1 MVMVAFTGVAHA
13 SSPTDPPK
21 PYSLPIVYGF
31 HANPAIATVGHQV
44 TFFANVTGG
53 VVTGSSTANASNLLS
68 DLTRSGYHIL
78 WFFGGGNATADAD
91 LLERTADVPANAS
104 CNNPCNGALTPIEEN
119 WTYQSPGSYNVS
131 ITVYDSDFNFT
142 IATTTVE
149 VSYSGFSVQILNPC
163 HSASQWPGQ
172 VCSQQGVNPILINS
186 PQEFNAQI
194 SGTTDAVQ
202 YLWDFGD
209 GNTSSAQ
216 FARHG
221 YARNGTYMVSV
232 TATDSVTG
240 EVARAFLNLS
250 VKLLPVLVPCRAWPA
265 YGTVGVPINFT
276 FPAGD
281 DPNPDDYQNL
291 SVTWSFGDGT
301 TGTGL
306 NTTHIYTQ
314 SGSYNPVVSAVS
326 DRNVLPPL
334 IHPLCSLNVGITI
347 NGTLSAISGM
357 GDTLPVGQV
366 ATFDAANYTNAP
378 AGSALL
384 KYSWTATTGS
394 SYGRIGRASS
404 FSVRNESVG
413 LTVND
418 PYASSNLQTT
428 TYANFTDVK
437 PTVGVDSIY
446 TQASITV
453 TIGNT
458 YAAEN
463 VTIVLMKNG
472 ANVSWYNLWWYDG
485 SVTFYPIDFQMADQ
499 WTLMERYTPYSGD
512 PSGSSSVTT
521 EFDWTTDTTA
531 INAVYHTHTF
541 YNSDPLSENVDN
553 ITVNHEALGQW
564 AFLTENL
571 FSPAQTNFTET
582 DDFGFGTPQSFT
594 DPAPAVPEPTLDS
607 YPWEVDWPAGANY
620 TFNIT
625 ACDDW
630 GMCNSFAI
638 SVYDYY
644 NFTVSDIAP
653 QISAPTQVPATE
665 SVPGMVNTF
674 VDNVTS
680 NVPENASSVVW
691 QFGDGASQGYD
702 NVGNRSTVTHVYRY
716 GSRYAVIV
724 YAASQLPIPDIVCR
738 PSCYHQAPVSAN
750 WSWFTVNA
758 TIPEPSFTLS
768 DSNPVVDQAV
778 TFDGALSREN
788 GQDGFSDLAFSWDF
802 GDGSITQGLG
812 EAGAIES
819 HAYTSAGTYAVTLT
833 VQDPEGISNS
843 TSETITVSSTAP
855 SFSFPGRTMTV
866 DSYTVFTPPLSYL
879 TTSPLVRATW
889 DWGDGTLPTAGSSPG
904 HTYLLPGNYTATLNL
919 SGGPFGM
926 GLSKSGTITV
936 QDEPLTVVLPY
947 GDYVAYGENHTE
959 SFGATVLGSYAD
971 YFWSNYTKTDPSLG
985 PFNYSWNWGDGT
997 NDTNV
1002 SHTGYADAESHEYL
1016 GTSIYGMR
1024 VTATS
1029 PFPAEFASTGT
1040 GYASVT
1046 NVPDSDSDGLPDAYE
1061 TAITHTNPYWPDSAA
1076 KSSSYNGT
1084 GLTDYVGPYLSSIG
1098 NLTADPD
1105 SDGLTTLQEILGSVT
1120 GFPSN
1125 PLDPNTAGDGIPDGS
1140 HFFSQTFR
1148 NDNVSSFTTGNAP
1161 VFTNIS
1167 DVWYAGPAKSF
1178 HSASILVQ
1186 VNTSVNLSLVSVYLY
1201 GPSVN
1206 NQQGY
1211 VDLTPGGMSSGAE
1224 TFTLVNS
1231 TPTGGEV
1238 DHYSGI
1244 GVSNF
1249 QQKGTWKVAVDAQG
1263 NSGQIVE
1270 ANIALSYYTNP
1281 SRADPTHSGLLQGH
1295 GITVPIVNCTEPSNV
1310 TYPVYNPTTWKI
1322 TRQPYFPYTEEYY
1335 KLSIVQGVPFV
1346 LGTNQSVYQNNS
1358 AAYNAS
1364 TNCSSWGVSTSV
1376 LGKTAS
1382 YLGDADFGISPWV
1395 QDVTGDTQPNG
1406 LPLTN
1411 GMKALGA
1418 AVYDQTADHYL
1429 DYKNDPMGTTWSQ
1442 DAGYLK
1448 LPDTLTYPGPLN
1460 PSVASTQ
1467 FDGASDGYTMAQ
1479 TGATLAPL
1487 ALAVTITSATDTNCY
1502 GSNPIDQ
1509 VSVTVNNAQGG
1520 SPTVFS
1526 QGEYTSASSNSPSCP
1541 YYNNDF
1547 NFNDQYTLPL
1557 NNSQSEFNLT
1567 LVLWHNFDVYGDN
1580 KASWSF
1586 TDQPM
1591 TVGFSNNTGSN
1602 PTCNGGCNGV
1612 QVSWQVEHQPRAPT
1626 VLVANQGETTLL
1638 PGYGLHYAGEQQFYA
1653 FYIDVTGSSS
1663 GSKDPFQTDPTNPN
1677 GVLNV
1682 VLLSRATYLETN
1694 LSTNLSTNNL
1704 TAHVPAL
1711 ASCLGSS
1718 DVTARNPGGSQ
1729 MGLAGTFSGSM
1740 NDSCANLLL
1749 QNLMPR
1755 NSTGNVTGTYYA
1767 LNSTQVQLLGFL
1779 ADTSQVVPFLAVAGY
1794 DSPMGGPPQAFS
1806 VLGAVF
1812 GTIGVGGAF
1821 LVTIGTYFHVPALV
1835 ALGDFLENLPAEL
1848 AAVGQ
1853 VVLGVLS
1860 VVYQVVSAVVQAAI
1874 NVLNFL
1880 LQLIEAGLQAAFN
1893 LVIQGYSAVLQS
1905 LSAPFVIP
1913 LLSILAGM
1921 TWNGTAVLSTS
1932 EYSGVLKQ
1940 EGLNPTGSQQT
1951 PESPAQADSD
1961 FSTDFTVLTA
1971 TIVGLEIGWGL
1982 FNYIMQAMSA
1992 GTEKLAKASLTTL
2005 FKQAVIKSVP
2015 RAIET
2020 GVGFGVAIGASAV
2033 ANDLSDGTER
2043 SVLKLAGLSAGEI
2056 VVAIQLYDDMK
2067 DLQISKSFK
2076 GIVAK
2081 QQLGILISLPF
2092 GIFSDIMALLANGV
2106 VAYSQS
2112 SGDTHLHTAAFIF
2125 SLMAIVLGAAG
2136 TYFTL
2141 SIAWKVVEQVMN
2153 IDPMGTI
2160 LGLGLNLF
2168 GFVYATYTALNNP
2181 A

>member
-1 MVMVAFTGVAHA
+1 MMMEAFAGVAHA
-13 SSPTDPPK
+13 SSPPGPLK
-21 PYSLPIVYGF
+21 PYSLPIVEGF
-31 HANPAIATVGHQV
+31 HADPAYATVNHPV

-78 WFFGGGNATADAD
+78 WFFGGSNATTDAD
-91 LLERTADVPANAS
+91 LLERTVNVPANAS
-104 CNNPCNGALTPIEEN
+104 CNDPCNGALTPIEEN
-119 WTYQSPGSYNVS
+119 WTYQVPGSYNVS

-142 IATTTVE
+142 IATTTVV
-149 VSYSGFSVQILNPC
+149 VSYTGFSVQILNPC

-172 VCSQQGVNPILINS
+172 VCSQQGVNPILINT
-186 PQEFNAQI
+186 PQEFNAQT

-221 YARNGTYMVSV
+221 YARNGTYLVSV

-240 EVARAFLNLS
+240 EVSRSFLNLS
-250 VKLLPVLVPCRAWPA
+250 VKLLPVLVPCQAWSA
-265 YGTVGVPINFT
+265 YGTAGAPVNFT

-281 DPNPDDYQNL
+281 DPNPGDYQNL
-291 SVTWSFGDGT
+291 SVAWGFGDGT
-301 TGTGL
+301 SGNGL
-306 NTTHIYTQ
+306 NTTHIYTR
-314 SGSYNPVVSAVS
+314 SGYYTPIVAAVS
-326 DRNVLPPL
+326 DQNVLPPL
-334 IHPLCSLNVGITI
+334 IHPLCSLNTGITI
-347 NGTLSAISGM
+347 NGTLSVIAGK
-357 GDTLPVGQV
+357 GDTLSVGQV
-366 ATFDAANYTNAP
+366 ATFNAANYTNAP

-384 KYSWTATTGS
+384 NYSWTAATGS
-394 SYGRIGRASS
+394 SYGRVGRTAS
-404 FSVRNESVG
+404 FSVRNETVG
-413 LTVND
+413 LAVND

-428 TYANFTDVK
+428 TYANFTDVR
-437 PTVGVDSIY
+437 PTVGVDSLY

-458 YAAEN
+458 YATEN
-463 VTIVLMKNG
+463 VTIVLLENG
-472 ANVSWYNLWWYDG
+472 RNVSWYNLWWYDG

-531 INAVYHTHTF
+531 INAIYHTHTF
-541 YNSDPLSENVDN
+541 YNSNPPSDDIDN
-553 ITVNHEALGQW
+553 ITINHEAVGQW

-582 DDFGFGTPQSFT
+582 DNFGFGTPQSFT
-594 DPAPAVPEPTLDS
+594 DPAPTVPEPTLES
-607 YPWEVDWPAGANY
+607 YPWQVDWPAGGNY

-638 SVYDYY
+638 SVYDFS
-644 NFTVSDIAP
+644 NFSVSDIAP
-653 QISAPTQVPATE
+653 QVSAPTQVPVTE
-665 SVPGMVNTF
+665 SVPGMFNTF
-674 VDNVTS
+674 VANVTS
-680 NVPENASSVVW
+680 HVPENTSSVVW
-691 QFGDGASQGYD
+691 QFGDGTSEGYG
-702 NVGNRSTVTHVYRY
+702 NVGNQSTVTHVYRY

-724 YAASQLPIPDIVCR
+724 YAASQLPIPDIVCH

-758 TIPEPSFTLS
+758 TVPEPSFTPS

-778 TFDGALSREN
+778 TFNGALSREN
-788 GQDGFSDLAFSWDF
+788 GQDGPSDLAFSWDF
-802 GDGSITQGLG
+802 GDGSIAQGLG
-812 EAGAIES
+812 SAGTVVS
-819 HAYTSAGTYAVTLT
+819 HAYASAGTYTVTLT
-833 VQDPEGISNS
+833 VQDPEGVSNS
-843 TSETITVSSTAP
+843 TSETVTVGSSAP
-855 SFSFPGRTMTV
+855 PFSFPGRTMTV
-866 DSYTVFTPPLSYL
+866 DSYTVFAPPLSHL
-879 TTSPLVRATW
+879 TASPLVRATW
-889 DWGDGTLPTAGSSPG
+889 DWGDGTLPTAGFSPG

-919 SGGPFGM
+919 SGGPFGT
-926 GLSKSGTITV
+926 GVSKSGTITV
-936 QDEPLTVVLPY
+936 QDDPLTVVLPY

-971 YFWSNYTKTDPSLG
+971 YFWSNYTKIDPSIG
-985 PFNYSWNWGDGT
+985 NFSYTWQWGDGT
-997 NDTNV
+997 NDTNA
-1002 SHTGYADAESHEYL
+1002 SHTGFTDAETHEYR
-1016 GTSIYGMR
+1016 GTSIYGIR

-1029 PFPAEFASTGT
+1029 PFPAPFSSAGT
-1040 GYASVT
+1040 GYTSVT

-1061 TAITHTNPYWPDSAA
+1061 TAITHTNPYWPDTAA

-1084 GLTDYVGPYLSSIG
+1084 GLTDYVGPYLSTIG
-1098 NLTADPD
+1098 NATADSD
-1105 SDGLTTLQEILGSVT
+1105 SDGLTNLQEILGSVT

-1125 PLDPNTAGDGIPDGS
+1125 PLDPNTAGDGILDGS

-1148 NDNVSSFTTGNAP
+1148 NDNVSRVTLSGQTP
-1161 VFTNIS
+1161 IYTNIS
-1167 DVWYAGPAKSF
+1167 NVWYAGPAKSF
-1178 HSASILVQ
+1178 HSASLLVQ
-1186 VNTSVNLSLVSVYLY
+1186 VNSSDPLSDLGVFLY
-1201 GPSVN
+1201 GPSVGGSN
-1206 NQQGY
+1206 PCGC
-1211 VDLTPGGMSSGAE
+1211 VALTPTGMNGSGAM
-1224 TFTLVNS
+1224 TFDLVDS

-1238 DHYSGI
+1238 DHYPGQI
-1244 GVSNF
+1244 GLSDF
-1249 QQKGTWKVAVDAQG
+1249 QEEGTWRVAVSDSNPQG
-1263 NSGQIVE
+1263 SGEIVE

-1295 GITVPIVNCTEPSNV
+1295 DITVPVVNCSEPSNV
-1310 TYPVYNPTTWKI
+1310 TYPVYNPATWKI
-1322 TRQPYFPYTEEYY
+1322 TQQSYFPYTEQYY

-1346 LGTNQSVYQNNS
+1346 VGNNQSIYQNNS
-1358 AAYNAS
+1358 AAYNSS
-1364 TNCSSWGVSTSV
+1364 TNCSSFGVSTAV

-1395 QDVTGDTQPNG
+1395 QDATGDTQPNG

-1429 DYKNDPMGTTWSQ
+1429 DYKNDPIGTTWSL
-1442 DAGYLK
+1442 DTGYLK
-1448 LPDTLTYPGPLN
+1448 LPDTLTYQGPLN

-1479 TGATLAPL
+1479 AGATLAPL
-1487 ALAVTITSATDTNCY
+1487 SLAVTITSATDTNCY

-1509 VSVTVNNAQGG
+1509 VSATVNNAQGG

-1526 QGEYTSASSNSPSCP
+1526 QGAYTSASSSSPSCP

-1547 NFNDQYTLPL
+1547 NFNDRYTLPL

-1567 LVLWHNFDVYGDN
+1567 LVLWHNFDLYGDN

-1591 TVGFSNNTGSN
+1591 TVGFSNNTGSDSTCGG
-1602 PTCNGGCNGV
+1602 TCNGV
-1612 QVSWQVEHQPRAPT
+1612 TVSWQVEHQPRAPT

-1663 GSKDPFQTDPTNPN
+1663 GPKDPFQTDPTNPN

-1704 TAHVPAL
+1704 TAHLPSL
-1711 ASCLGSS
+1711 ASCMGSS

-1740 NDSCANLLL
+1740 TDACANLLL

-1767 LNSTQVQLLGFL
+1767 LNSTQVQLLGFI
-1779 ADTSQVVPFLAVAGY
+1779 ADTSQVVPFLAVSGY
-1794 DSPMGGPPQAFS
+1794 DSPMGGPPQAFN

-1853 VVLGVLS
+1853 VILGVLS
-1860 VVYQVVSAVVQAAI
+1860 TVYQVVSTVVQVAM
-1874 NVLNFL
+1874 NVLNIL
-1880 LQLIEAGLQAAFN
+1880 LKVIEAILNGLIALVMYAVNLFTSTIGSVLAAPILSALYWTPITGGNNTFLDLAGYQAAMTVFN
-1893 LVIQGYSAVLQS
+1893 QPNA
-1905 LSAPFVIP
+1905 IP
-1913 LLSILAGM
+1913 LSNQTWQSDMALA
-1921 TWNGTAVLSTS
+1921 VPVFI
-1932 EYSGVLKQ
+1932 GV
-1940 EGLNPTGSQQT
+1940 
-1951 PESPAQADSD
+1951 
-1961 FSTDFTVLTA
+1961 
-1971 TIVGLEIGWGL
+1971 VG
-1982 FNYIMQAMSA
+1982 
-1992 GTEKLAKASLTTL
+1992 
-2005 FKQAVIKSVP
+2005 
-2015 RAIET
+2015 
-2020 GVGFGVAIGASAV
+2020 
-2033 ANDLSDGTER
+2033 
-2043 SVLKLAGLSAGEI
+2043 GLS
-2056 VVAIQLYDDMK
+2056 
-2067 DLQISKSFK
+2067 
-2076 GIVAK
+2076 
-2081 QQLGILISLPF
+2081 
-2092 GIFSDIMALLANGV
+2092 
-2106 VAYSQS
+2106 
-2112 SGDTHLHTAAFIF
+2112 
-2125 SLMAIVLGAAG
+2125 
-2136 TYFTL
+2136 
-2141 SIAWKVVEQVMN
+2141 
-2153 IDPMGTI
+2153 
-2160 LGLGLNLF
+2160 
-2168 GFVYATYTALNNP
+2168 
-2181 A
+2181 